1 MNPYQLRVCVEFKN
15 VIWLCDD
22 CLLTFRKQQL
32 SPSNESA
39 VQKGDGI
46 KHEKQIEQAV
56 SQLQCEI
63 TTLKQCF
70 VDLQLSM
77 NSGCQRTDNSAN
89 ISMTSTST
97 PQVNCT
103 YGRTSFNMNASSD
116 LLKGSNIEPT
126 SRGNRKF
133 WIYFTR
139 VAKHVS
145 IDAMREM
152 VVNSLQTHEPPDVIK
167 LVPRWGNHENLSYI
181 SFKVG
186 VAWQHREKSILEST
200 WPAGLLFREFV
211 HRESCYWEP

>member
-1 MNPYQLRVCVEFKN
+1 MSLSYGCGKCSLPIGGLVERIVCDGCRKEYHLSCTLMNPYQLRVCVEFKN

-77 NSGCQRTDNSAN
+77 NSGCQRTDNS
-89 ISMTSTST
+89 S
-97 PQVNCT
+97 VRR
-103 YGRTSFNMNASSD
+103 YGAAIWEKFARCV
-116 LLKGSNIEPT
+116 K
-126 SRGNRKF
+126 RRKF
-133 WIYFTR
+133 YPARYRKRNFKCSYKINYNSYLKSFQYMLIYFWWAT
-139 VAKHVS
+139 
-145 IDAMREM
+145 
-152 VVNSLQTHEPPDVIK
+152 L
-167 LVPRWGNHENLSYI
+167 
-181 SFKVG
+181 
-186 VAWQHREKSILEST
+186 
-200 WPAGLLFREFV
+200 
-211 HRESCYWEP
+211 